1 MQFDKQAVLNMIPD
15 TGLRQQAAQQLPD
28 VVDHEMHGDMLQ
40 QFGIDPGQM
49 AAQAVEGGGSG
60 QGPGGGQDPG
70 MGGGQDPSM
79 GGGPDPGGY

>member
-60 QGPGGGQDPG
+60 QAMGTGGD
-70 MGGGQDPSM
+70 QDPSM
-79 GGGPDPGGY
+79 GGGPDTGGY